1 MRCGPFR
8 VRIQEMTV
16 SGHRPGAVQ
25 SFLQAEEANR
35 AATFK
40 NRGGDAMRFL
50 GRAAPTRLPYPE
62 GARRLQAFET
72 WV

>member
-1 MRCGPFR
+1 M
-8 VRIQEMTV
+8 
-16 SGHRPGAVQ
+16 
-25 SFLQAEEANR
+25 L
-35 AATFK
+35 K